1 MQKITNCLW
10 FDNEAEQAVHFYTS
24 LFKDSKIKTTARYD
38 EEAAKTAGRPKGS
51 VMTITFQLYG
61 QDFMALNGGPV
72 FKFSP
77 AISLMVNCET
87 QEEIDHLWTK
97 LSEGGMTQQCG
108 WVQDQYGISW
118 QIVPAI
124 LGDLMKD
131 PAKSANVMKALL
143 QMTKLDIKTLKEAYE
158 QQ

>member
-10 FDNEAEQAVHFYTS
+10 FDNEAEEAVQFYTS
-24 LFKDSKIKTTARYD
+24 LFKDSKVKTTARYD
-38 EEAAKTAGRPKGS
+38 EEAAKTAGRPVGS
-51 VMTITFQLYG
+51 VMTITFQLHG

-97 LSEGGMTQQCG
+97 LSEGGNTQQCG
-108 WVQDQYGISW
+108 WVQDKYGISW

-124 LGDLMKD
+124 LGDLMRD
-131 PAKSANVMKALL
+131 PAKAPKVMKALL
-143 QMTKLDIKTLKEAYE
+143 QMIKLDIKTLKEAYE